1 MGGDVKKDFKLII
14 DNDDLENMPATDTGM
29 KDELQRWPLF
39 GLSVGSFLQV
49 IAMEQ
54 QTCIMEVYLNSNH
67 WGHFCFVEGELYDA
81 VCGDLG
87 GEIAAMEMIAWENVR
102 LNIKQILNT
111 SSVARKI
118 DKNLMLLMMESSRRR
133 DEVQSNGIHPD
144 GEDVDEAEEVDEM
157 EVIADDVERA
167 KLGAC
172 LNIMSKDMGDALTA
186 ASISNINEG
195 KILASHHAAP
205 EATAAFLRLTKFMRK
220 AFSDNT
226 VNSLGDHYILDLKDK
241 QTLVVLMI
249 GEHQWCIVFKNEK
262 CTLGLLR
269 NVIMPKVIKTF
280 NEMNIG

>member
-14 DNDDLENMPATDTGM
+14 DNDDLENVPVADTGM

-54 QTCIMEVYLNSNH
+54 QTCIMEVYLNANH

-81 VCGDLG
+81 VCVDLS

-111 SSVARKI
+111 SSVVRKI

-133 DEVQSNGIHPD
+133 DEVQGNGNHPD
-144 GEDVDEAEEVDEM
+144 GEDIEEIEEM
-157 EVIADDVERA
+157 EVIAGDIERA
-167 KLGAC
+167 KLSAC
-172 LNIMSKDMGDALTA
+172 LNIMSKDMGDALMV
-186 ASISNINEG
+186 ASIANINEG
-195 KILASHHAAP
+195 KILAAHHASP
-205 EATAAFLRLTKFMRK
+205 GTAEAFLRLTKFMK
-220 AFSDNT
+220 QAFSDNT
-226 VNSLGDHYILDLKDK
+226 ENNLGDHYILDLRDQ
-241 QTLVVLMI
+241 QTLVALII
-249 GEHQWCIVFKNEK
+249 GEYQWCIVFKNTK

-269 NVIMPKVIKTF
+269 NVIMPKVIRTF

>member
-1 MGGDVKKDFKLII
+1 MGRDVKKDFKLII
-14 DNDDLENMPATDTGM
+14 DNDELENMPVADTSI

-54 QTCIMEVYLNSNH
+54 QTCIMEVYLSANH

-81 VCGDLG
+81 VYGDLN
-87 GEIAAMEMIAWENVR
+87 GEIAAMEMISWENVR

-111 SSVARKI
+111 SSVVRKI

-133 DEVQSNGIHPD
+133 DEVQENGHHAD
-144 GEDVDEAEEVDEM
+144 GEDVDDIEEM

-167 KLGAC
+167 KLSAC
-172 LNIMSKDMGDALTA
+172 LNMMSKDMGDALMA
-186 ASISNINEG
+186 ASISNVNEG
-195 KILASHHAAP
+195 KVMASFHASP
-205 EATAAFLRLTKFMRK
+205 ETAEAFLRLTKYMK
-220 AFSDNT
+220 NAFSANT
-226 VNSLGDHYILDLKDK
+226 ANNLGDHYILDLKDR
-241 QTLVVLMI
+241 QTLVVLII
-249 GEHQWCIVFKNEK
+249 GEHQWCIVFKNDK

-269 NVIMPKVIKTF
+269 NVVMPKVIRTF